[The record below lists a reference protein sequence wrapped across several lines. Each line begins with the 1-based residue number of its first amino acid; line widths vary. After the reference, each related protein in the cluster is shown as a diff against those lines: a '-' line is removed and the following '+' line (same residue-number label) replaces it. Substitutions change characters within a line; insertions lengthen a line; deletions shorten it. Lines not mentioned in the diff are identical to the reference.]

1 MFGTPDHDAVA
12 LDEELAG
19 APAAGFFAAG
29 EIGPVGGEPFLHGFT
44 ATVAVFPREP
54 RRADRPAH
62 RRDGRARP
70 RDRAAPA
77 RRGRARSSS
86 PAAGPRC
93 SSRSPPRPAPR
104 AVPVDLADL
113 AAVERLATDHAGVD
127 VLVANAGLSASGHVL
142 SFSVEEIDRALA
154 VNLRAPMVLARV
166 IGERM
171 AARGS
176 GHMVFMSSLN
186 GKAGTLRAAVYGATK
201 FGLRGFAQ
209 GMRQDLRSSGVGV
222 SAVFPGFVR
231 DAGMFA
237 DSGAKLPAGAG
248 TVRPRGGRRRRR
260 AGDRAQPRRDRRR
273 ARSACGWAPRSRA
286 SPPRSRR
293 R

>member
-1 MFGTPDHDAVA
+1 VNLAGRTVLLTGATGGLGHAIARRLHAERARLVLTGRRTEVLEPLAAETGAQAVA
-12 LDEELAG
+12 
-19 APAAGFFAAG
+19 
-29 EIGPVGGEPFLHGFT
+29 
-44 ATVAVFPREP
+44 
-54 RRADRPAH
+54 
-62 RRDGRARP
+62 
-70 RDRAAPA
+70 
-77 RRGRARSSS
+77 
-86 PAAGPRC
+86 
-93 SSRSPPRPAPR
+93 
-104 AVPVDLADL
+104 VDLADL
-113 AAVERLATDHAGVD
+113 AAVERLANDHAEVD

-222 SAVFPGFVR
+222 SAGCSP
-231 DAGMFA
+231 
-237 DSGAKLPAGAG
+237 
-248 TVRPRGGRRRRR
+248 T
-260 AGDRAQPRRDRRR
+260 R
-273 ARSACGWAPRSRA
+273 ARSFRPAPG
-286 SPPRSRR
+286 P
-293 R
+293 